1 MLFRQCL
8 VLVEIGLP
16 FGAGVQELRIIWD
29 PVGQVIFGED
39 GKLGAFLSGGG
50 DELGGFGEVLFW
62 LEGLVRGEGG
72 SAWLLWLGKEG
83 WRDLGIELDEGNLVG
98 GRHGENQSLWVL
110 SHSNAIEWEPTWS
123 LLLYSCSPPVV
134 SNVAG

>member
-29 PVGQVIFGED
+29 PVGQVIFGKD

-50 DELGGFGEVLFW
+50 DELGGFREVLFW

-72 SAWLLWLGKEG
+72 VSLVA
-83 WRDLGIELDEGNLVG
+83 LVG
-98 GRHGENQSLWVL
+98 KGRVERPGDRV
-110 SHSNAIEWEPTWS
+110 
-123 LLLYSCSPPVV
+123 
-134 SNVAG
+134 G